1 MTYAVAFTFMLMYIA
16 GLVFVF
22 QIKKWNA
29 WPLICL
35 YWFILAVKLGYE
47 LWLR

>member
-1 MTYAVAFTFMLMYIA
+1 MTSFAFAFMLMYIA

-22 QIKKWNA
+22 QVWKKNA

-35 YWFILAVKLGYE
+35 YWFILTVKYGYE